1 MKEGLGVS
9 LLLVVGCGIYGGI
22 KYGLLGFFVS
32 VGIMIILIGL
42 FVLFFKYFGRD
53 F

>member
-1 MKEGLGVS
+1 MKEGFGVS
-9 LLLVVGCGIYGGI
+9 LLLVVIGGIYGGI
-22 KYGLLGFFVS
+22 KYGLLGVLIGM
-32 VGIMIILIGL
+32 GIMIILIGL